1 MIDLKQKKEAC
12 FRWQHRDENKRWD
25 LSIISETMIRWNTE
39 RTIDMTI
46 KLELV
51 AFRGSDGKTENE
63 PFVCL
68 LCSN

>member
-1 MIDLKQKKEAC
+1 
-12 FRWQHRDENKRWD
+12 
-25 LSIISETMIRWNTE
+25 MIRWNTE